1 MGTPGTLSIL
11 LESLSI
17 PVRFPYR
24 GSKLQALENKALTT
38 APIFTPKPPCRP
50 QERGYNYAHEPLT
63 HPRVSP

>member
-24 GSKLQALENKALTT
+24 VPKLQALENKALTT
-38 APIFTPKPPCRP
+38 APFLPPNPLADPKNG
-50 QERGYNYAHEPLT
+50 GYNYAHGTLTDPL
-63 HPRVSP
+63 VSL